1 MKHDIYG
8 NFESLFNNT
17 TTTDFTNNGKCVGC
31 GACCSNTLPMS
42 EKEIRNIK
50 HYIGL
55 NNIKE
60 QVRIFNVLSEKPVAD
75 LLCPFL
81 SNDDKDRCVIYDV
94 RPEICRIYKC
104 NKPLLDNNAYR
115 FINFMSNRH
124 LVNVRDT
131 FFNSK

>member
-1 MKHDIYG
+1 MKRDIYG
-8 NFESLFNNT
+8 SFESLLNNIT
-17 TTTDFTNNGKCVGC
+17 DTDFTNNGKCVGC
-31 GACCSNTLPMS
+31 GACCSNSLPMS
-42 EKEIRNIK
+42 EKEIRDIK
-50 HYIGL
+50 HYISV

-60 QVRIFNVLSEKPVAD
+60 QVRVFNVLAEKPIAD

-81 SNDDKDRCVIYDV
+81 SNNDKDRCVIYEV

-104 NKPLLDNNAYR
+104 NEALLDNDGYK
-115 FINFMSNRH
+115 IIEFMSNRH